1 MHRNPRRVLLGAILS
16 CGVLCAPS
24 VWGADLGNP
33 KEFVKAMNVQGSM
46 DKLGRGA
53 SNTLTGW
60 MEIPYRIDDEW
71 KFSGTGFIAAATVG
85 VAKGLVLGMTRTA
98 VGLFEVVTFWAP
110 VPENYGPIIPDAQY
124 FAEPK

>member
-1 MHRNPRRVLLGAILS
+1 MPGIILGCSLA
-16 CGVLCAPS
+16 CAPS
-24 VWGADLGNP
+24 VWAADLGNP
-33 KEFVKAMNVQGSM
+33 KEFAKAMNTQGMM

-71 KFSGTGFIAAATVG
+71 KFSGSNFIAAATVG
-85 VAKGLVLGMTRTA
+85 VAKGLVLGIARTA

-110 VPENYGPIIPDAQY
+110 VPENYGPIIPEAKY
-124 FAEPK
+124 FTEPQ